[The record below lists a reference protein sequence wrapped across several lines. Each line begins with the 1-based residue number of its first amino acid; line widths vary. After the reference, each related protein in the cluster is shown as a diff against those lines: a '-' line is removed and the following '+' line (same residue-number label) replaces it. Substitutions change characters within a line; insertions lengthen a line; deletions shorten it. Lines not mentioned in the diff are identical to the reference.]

1 MEITSHFSWRRSH
14 SSYFCDSN
22 RLAKSGTIFSS
33 SGLRISCQYGCS
45 ASAISLPHYCIE
57 YSVEDDWTYLEGHR
71 AYNFSFNGTTATIGN
86 VGYAWVAPFN
96 NAHWNISTTF
106 SQITRPDT
114 GQINSSPRVASFPY
128 VYIQWRYFFTTAI
141 PLAVSDPD
149 NDIIRCRWA
158 VGAECR
164 EVCNNFTGASLDSA
178 SCTIWYYDHYYLF
191 HETKLHLAAI
201 MVEDFL
207 PGSSVPLSSVAH
219 QFLVKVVDVN
229 SSSCYTLPRFISPT
243 LSQGTCINIPP
254 GTIFTRQLIA
264 TSGCSGVTIT
274 AIKIIAPNGTSKGE
288 LCHVL
293 GTNKYST
300 NITWTPSVSQQNDTH
315 FLCYV
320 AVSSNNLTS
329 EQYCMKLAAYHP
341 PMPLSETATPNNLFY
356 SSSNATLQIMFDR
369 KIQRPSTSAF
379 IKFYKFGEVVHHIDT
394 SSSSEVKFHGQNL
407 TIISNYSFVE
417 GIMYYVNFDEGV
429 VTSIEGCHLS
439 NEPIHSET
447 FWNFQ
452 MINLTPS

>member
-1 MEITSHFSWRRSH
+1 MRRSRSNLFCN
-14 SSYFCDSN
+14 SS
-22 RLAKSGTIFSS
+22 RLAKSGITFVASE
-33 SGLRISCQYGCS
+33 LQISCQYGCS
-45 ASAISLPHYCIE
+45 DSAISLPHYCIE
-57 YSVEDDWTYLEGHR
+57 YSVEDDWTYLEGHG
-71 AYNFSFNGTTATIGN
+71 AYNFSFNDITATIGN
-86 VGYAWVAPFN
+86 IGYAWVAPFD

-106 SQITRPDT
+106 SPITRPDT

-128 VYIQWRYFFTTAI
+128 VYLPRAYRYRYRYRKLNAII

-158 VGAECR
+158 NGTECR
-164 EVCNNFTGASLDSA
+164 GVCNNFTGAWLDSE
-178 SCTIWYYDHYYLF
+178 SCTIRYLSRYRG
-191 HETKLHLAAI
+191 TGLKVAAI
-201 MVEDFL
+201 MIEDFL

-219 QFLVKVVDVN
+219 QFLVKVVNVPR
-229 SSSCYTLPRFISPT
+229 SCYSLPRFVPPT
-243 LSQGTCINIPP
+243 LSQGTCINVPP
-254 GTIFTRQLIA
+254 GTIFTRQLTA

-329 EQYCMKLAAYHP
+329 QQSCIKLAAGYHP
-341 PMPLSETATPNNLFY
+341 PMPLPETATPNNLLY
-356 SSSNATLQIMFDR
+356 SSSNATLQIVFDR
-369 KIQRPSTSAF
+369 KIQRPSTPAF
-379 IKFYKFGEVVHHIDT
+379 IKFYKFGEVVHRIDT
-394 SSSSEVKFHGQNL
+394 SSSSEVEFHGQTL
-407 TIISNYSFVE
+407 TIVSNYSFVE
-417 GIMYYVNFDEGV
+417 GVMYYVNFDEGV

-447 FWNFQ
+447 FWKFQ